1 MPLSRERFRD
11 LLAFEERGHSVQSVS
26 VEQRDG
32 YVLERLQLRI
42 GDAEVRGLVTR
53 PAKPGRYPAILYGH
67 SHGGVYHIGADELL
81 IGREYLLEP
90 LGPVLARAGYVTLA
104 IDMPT
109 FGARSTET
117 ESSASKAR
125 LWFGRSLIG
134 DMISDHAAALTC
146 LASRADVDPARIGA
160 FGMSMGCTLSFW
172 LAALDERIASVA
184 HLCCFADY
192 RTLVEL
198 GKHDNHGIYL
208 MVPAMLGET
217 DCGEIAGLVAPRPQ
231 LICIGET
238 DELTPPLAVARAWA
252 DTSAAYA
259 AAADRL
265 VLLREPNT
273 MHQETRR
280 MRDEVLSFFARTL
293 G

>member
-1 MPLSRERFRD
+1 MPLSRDRLRE
-11 LLAFEERGHSVQSVS
+11 LLAFEEKGQSLLSVS

-42 GDAEVRGLVTR
+42 GDAEVRGLLTR
-53 PAKPGRYPAILYGH
+53 PAKPGRYPAVLYGH
-67 SHGGVYHIGADELL
+67 SHGGIYHIGADELL

-109 FGARSTET
+109 FGARSFET
-117 ESSASKAR
+117 ESFASKAR

-134 DMISDHAAALTC
+134 DMISDHAAALTY
-146 LASRADVDPARIGA
+146 LASRADVDPGRIGA
-160 FGMSMGCTLSFW
+160 FGISMGCTLSFW
-172 LAALDERIASVA
+172 LGALDERIASVA

-198 GKHDNHGIYL
+198 GGHDNHGIYL
-208 MVPAMLGET
+208 MVPGLLSET
-217 DCGEIAGLVAPRPQ
+217 DCGEIAGLIAPRPQ
-231 LICIGET
+231 LICIGEA
-238 DELTPPLAVARAWA
+238 DELTPPLAVERAWA

-259 AAADRL
+259 GVADRL

-273 MHQETRR
+273 KHQETRR
-280 MRDEVLSFFARTL
+280 MRDTMLSFFARTL